1 MTILSDV
8 ILDLTE
14 RGYSISFS
22 PHKVFPEDIT
32 LIKMVKDKHRRDNTV
47 SKIELDYYKIDRNE
61 YLCEKI
67 KTMAAEIM
75 QEEIDS
81 NKYLCEKIKSIATE
95 IMQEERGEKNDS

>member
-1 MTILSDV
+1 MSILSDV
-8 ILDLTE
+8 ILDLTG

-47 SKIELDYYKIDRNE
+47 SKIELDYYKIDHDE

-81 NKYLCEKIKSIATE
+81 NKYLCEKIKSMAAE
-95 IMQEERGEKNDS
+95 IMQEERGKK

>member
-22 PHKVFPEDIT
+22 PHQVFPEDVT
-32 LIKMVKDKHRRDNTV
+32 LIKMAKNKHQRDNRV
-47 SKIELDYYKIDRNE
+47 SKIELDYYKIDHNE

-75 QEEIDS
+75 QEEIDG

-95 IMQEERGEKNDS
+95 IMQEERGEK